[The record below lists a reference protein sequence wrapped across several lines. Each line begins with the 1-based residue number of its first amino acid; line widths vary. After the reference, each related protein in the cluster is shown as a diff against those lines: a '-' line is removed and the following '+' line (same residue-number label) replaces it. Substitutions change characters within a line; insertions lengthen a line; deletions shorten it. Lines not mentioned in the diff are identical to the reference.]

1 MTRSTPYKD
10 YLYSA
15 LTDPIKA
22 AEYLNAALEEDDL
35 PTFILAL
42 KDVVEAVGG
51 GVGNVAQKSNL
62 NRENLYKM
70 LSKQGNP
77 RLNSLKQLIH
87 SLGLEMQVVPQK
99 SILSDHNN
107 RMWIIL
113 DIVYPNIIKNATN
126 HHV

>member
-1 MTRSTPYKD
+1 MTRSVPYKD
-10 YLYSA
+10 YLYKA

-51 GVGNVAQKSNL
+51 GVGNVAKKSHL

-70 LSKQGNP
+70 LSKHGNP
-77 RLNSLKQLIH
+77 RLSSLKQLMQ
-87 SLGLEMQVVPQK
+87 SLGLEMQVAPQK
-99 SILSDHNN
+99 SILSDNNN
-107 RMWIIL
+107 R
-113 DIVYPNIIKNATN
+113 V
-126 HHV
+126 

>member
-1 MTRSTPYKD
+1 MTRSTQYKD
-10 YLYSA
+10 YLYKA
-15 LTDPIKA
+15 LADPIKA

-51 GVGNVAQKSNL
+51 GIGNVAQKSNL

-77 RLNSLKQLIH
+77 RLSSLKQLMH
-87 SLGLEMQVVPQK
+87 SLGLEMQVTPQR
-99 SILSDHNN
+99 SISSDNN
-107 RMWIIL
+107 SR
-113 DIVYPNIIKNATN
+113 V
-126 HHV
+126 

>member
-107 RMWIIL
+107 RM
-113 DIVYPNIIKNATN
+113 
-126 HHV
+126 

>member
-10 YLYSA
+10 YLYKTLA
-15 LTDPIKA
+15 DPIRA

-51 GVGNVAQKSNL
+51 GVGNVAQKSHL

-70 LSKQGNP
+70 LSKHGNP
-77 RLNSLKQLIH
+77 RLSSLKQLMH
-87 SLGLEMQVVPQK
+87 SLGLEMQVTP
-99 SILSDHNN
+99 
-107 RMWIIL
+107 
-113 DIVYPNIIKNATN
+113 
-126 HHV
+126 

>member
-1 MTRSTPYKD
+1 MTRSTQYKD
-10 YLYSA
+10 YLYKA

-51 GVGNVAQKSNL
+51 GIGNVAQRSHL

-77 RLNSLKQLIH
+77 RLSSLKQLMH
-87 SLGLEMQVVPQK
+87 CLGLEMQVTPQR
-99 SILSDHNN
+99 SISSDNN
-107 RMWIIL
+107 SR
-113 DIVYPNIIKNATN
+113 A
-126 HHV
+126 